1 MTYSD
6 EKYSSKLGVDVS
18 KFQGDID
25 WAVVAEESDV
35 SWTML
40 RLGYRGYSE
49 GKLALDSTFTAN
61 AAGDMENNI
70 DIGIYFFTQAVNYE
84 EGVEEAE
91 FVLSNIA
98 DIDVKYPIVIDTEEM
113 EADNARA
120 NGISNSDRTDA
131 IVGFCETIKAAGY
144 TPMIYANRNWY
155 AESLDMDRLGDYGL
169 WLAQYSNVPDFP
181 YMFSAWQ
188 YTPYGSVP
196 GITGDVDLDIWIE

>member
-1 MTYSD
+1 
-6 EKYSSKLGVDVS
+6 
-18 KFQGDID
+18 
-25 WAVVAEESDV
+25 
-35 SWTML
+35 
-40 RLGYRGYSE
+40 
-49 GKLALDSTFTAN
+49 
-61 AAGDMENNI
+61 MENNI

-196 GITGDVDLDIWIE
+196 GITGDVDLNIWIE